1 MLKNYFDNLLD
12 LLMRIIIIKRL
23 VHLYRVSIMHSQ
35 QHVQPAIRRFPTID
49 STRLFAVGKE
59 IRIVH
64 EGEEYRLR
72 ITSNNKLILTK

>member
-1 MLKNYFDNLLD
+1 
-12 LLMRIIIIKRL
+12 
-23 VHLYRVSIMHSQ
+23 MHSQ

-59 IRIVH
+59 IRIMH